1 MNDLGELHHF
11 LGMQVQRCGDGLFL
25 SQWQYMID
33 ILQHAGMS
41 DCKPCS
47 TPVDFNPKLSA
58 EGAPVQDATDFR
70 SLVGA
75 L

>member
-1 MNDLGELHHF
+1 
-11 LGMQVQRCGDGLFL
+11 
-25 SQWQYMID
+25 
-33 ILQHAGMS
+33 MS

-47 TPVDFNPKLSA
+47 TPVNTQANVSFDTST
-58 EGAPVQDATDFR
+58 PVSDLTAYR